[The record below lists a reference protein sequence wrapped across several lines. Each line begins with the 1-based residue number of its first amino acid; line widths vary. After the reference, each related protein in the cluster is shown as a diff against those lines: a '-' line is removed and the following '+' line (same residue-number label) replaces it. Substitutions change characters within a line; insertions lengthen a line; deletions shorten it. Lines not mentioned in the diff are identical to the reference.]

1 MKRPPREQIIEVLE
15 QNGGLLR
22 SSAQKMKV
30 SRTALY
36 KWIEADASLSASLDS
51 IREGMIDF
59 AEGKLFKLIQDENP
73 QAIFFYLKT
82 IGRKRGYT
90 ERLETDITSGGRTI
104 KVTLPTVQVFDYSK
118 LSDDALQEIAAQ
130 LPDEPL

>member
-1 MKRPPREQIIEVLE
+1 MKRPPREQIVEVLE

-36 KWIEADASLSASLDS
+36 KWIEADASLAASLDS

-90 ERLETDITSGGRTI
+90 EKIETDITTGGQP
-104 KVTLPTVQVFDYSK
+104 LPGVQLFDYTK
-118 LSDDALQEIAAQ
+118 LSDTALREIAAQ